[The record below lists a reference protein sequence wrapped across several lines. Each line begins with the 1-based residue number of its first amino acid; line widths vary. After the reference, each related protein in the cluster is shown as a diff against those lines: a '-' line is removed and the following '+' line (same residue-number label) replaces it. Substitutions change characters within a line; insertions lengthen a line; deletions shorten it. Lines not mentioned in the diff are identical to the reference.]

1 MGYRPMLC
9 LMNRLPPPSFDWRDD
24 LRMLRED
31 LEFFGLPL
39 PKTWNPDDLVS
50 PLKDSPAQSTLAFVA
65 ITTVLF
71 YLAERK
77 HNPKVQDI
85 YDALI
90 YCTTNLS
97 VGYSD
102 IFARTP
108 LGKVI
113 GSLLMTFGPALAAKT
128 LDGRA
133 AAKEPA
139 ADDKQAEILSTL
151 RQILVELRTQK
162 STNDTNGHE

>member
-1 MGYRPMLC
+1 MK
-9 LMNRLPPPSFDWRDD
+9 RLPPPSFDWRDD
-24 LRMLRED
+24 LRLLRED
-31 LEFFGLPL
+31 LEFFGIPL
-39 PKTWNPDDLVS
+39 PKTLNPDDLVS
-50 PLKDSPAQSTLAFVA
+50 PLKDNPARSTLAFVA
-65 ITTVLF
+65 LTTVLF

-77 HNPKVQDI
+77 HNPKVANI
-85 YDALI
+85 YDSLI

-97 VGYSD
+97 VGFSD

-133 AAKEPA
+133 AAAKKPPA
-139 ADDKQAEILSTL
+139 EDEEAEILSTL
-151 RQILVELRTQK
+151 QQILAELRQQK
-162 STNDTNGHE
+162 ATNDTNGHE